1 MTRGIAV
8 RLLALVVAFGV
19 GLSYIVFQALGVS
32 AGAQPYDVTVT
43 LPQAGGLYAHASVTY
58 RGVEVGTVRA
68 VRLTASGVTV
78 TTAIDHRFRIPRAVD
93 VFVHD
98 LSAAGEEYV
107 DFVPKAGGTGRNAGV
122 APGGPYLHAGS
133 VVVGTSA
140 SVPTQVGTLLTDVGR
155 LSATLAP
162 QDVSTVTGELAT
174 GLDGTGD
181 DLQSIVQDTLT
192 LVRDLHPA
200 EPATIDLLTTA
211 DRLLPTVAAS
221 GQDLAAFSAG
231 LETLSAQ
238 LAASDVDVR
247 TLLAQGG
254 PAAAQVGDLLTAT
267 QAQLAA
273 WLRDSLTVADLGA
286 ARLPAWNALL
296 TTLPTFGGLLASLV
310 KDGYLQTFIYINN
323 SAPVCS
329 YGGTIPLPT
338 AATSGADLDRTCG
351 TSAPDL
357 QQRGAQNAP
366 RP

>member
-8 RLLALVVAFGV
+8 RLLALVLAFGL
-19 GLSYIVFQALGVS
+19 GLYYIVFQALGVS
-32 AGAQPYDVTVT
+32 AGAQPYEVVVT

-58 RGVEVGTVRA
+58 RGVEVGTVRS

-107 DFVPKAGGTGRNAGV
+107 DFVPTATGGTAGT
-122 APGGPYLHAGS
+122 AAGGPYLHAGS
-133 VVVGTSA
+133 VVAGNAA

-181 DLQSIVQDTLT
+181 DLQAIVQDTLT

-200 EPATIDLLTTA
+200 EPATIDLLTTGQ
-211 DRLLPTVAAS
+211 RLLPTIAAS
-221 GQDLAAFSAG
+221 GPDLATFSSG

-238 LAASDVDVR
+238 LAASDVDLR
-247 TLLAQGG
+247 TVLAQGG
-254 PAAAQVGDLLTAT
+254 PAASQVGSLLTAT
-267 QAQLAA
+267 QTQLAA

-286 ARLPAWNALL
+286 ARVPAWNALL
-296 TTLPTFGGLLASLV
+296 TTLPTFGPLLASLV
-310 KDGYLQTFIYINN
+310 KDGSLQTFIYINN

-329 YGGTIPLPT
+329 YGGTIPVPT
-338 AATSGADLDRTCG
+338 AATSGADLNRACT
-351 TSAPDL
+351 TSAPNML
-357 QQRGAQNAP
+357 QRGAQDAP